1 MSLPVHNLHIIYI
14 GHNRTILQLHEFTV
28 VYKSDKIGWA
38 PLGLQA
44 TRHHRILPLPHI
56 FIMSKLNR
64 KQSVHHLHHIL
75 PVGCPAAMVC
85 GPALVAG
92 VLLVGLSSAEV
103 KFRVFVSPERD
114 T

>member
-1 MSLPVHNLHIIYI
+1 MSLPVHNMHTI
-14 GHNRTILQLHEFTV
+14 GHSRTILQLHEFTV

-44 TRHHRILPLPHI
+44 TRHQSHHSIYYI
-56 FIMSKLNR
+56 FIIAKLTR
-64 KQSVHHLHHIL
+64 KQLVHHLHHIL
-75 PVGCPAAMVC
+75 PVGCPKATVC

-103 KFRVFVSPERD
+103 MFRVSVSPERH

>member
-1 MSLPVHNLHIIYI
+1 M
-14 GHNRTILQLHEFTV
+14 
-28 VYKSDKIGWA
+28 
-38 PLGLQA
+38 
-44 TRHHRILPLPHI
+44 

-64 KQSVHHLHHIL
+64 KQLVHHLHHIL

-92 VLLVGLSSAEV
+92 VLLVGLSPAEV
-103 KFRVFVSPERD
+103 KFRVSVPPERD

>member
-1 MSLPVHNLHIIYI
+1 M
-14 GHNRTILQLHEFTV
+14 

-44 TRHHRILPLPHI
+44 TRHHSIYYI
-56 FIMSKLNR
+56 FIVAKLTR
-64 KQSVHHLHHIL
+64 KQLVHHLHH
-75 PVGCPAAMVC
+75 VGCPTATMC

-103 KFRVFVSPERD
+103 KFRVSVPPERD